1 MLTSS
6 GHLDLTIWAVKPE
19 TLNAVRSMVADLRY
33 ELATNDLVIDAL
45 HIVLG
50 RRVLR
55 QNQNVPGD
63 LMDVRT

>member
-1 MLTSS
+1 
-6 GHLDLTIWAVKPE
+6 
-19 TLNAVRSMVADLRY
+19 MVADLRY